1 MRNGSLLAR
10 PRPPQRDWHHVGAA
24 LTHLVTPNAR
34 APPNRATPHDVRVH
48 RRRGVRAGRQ
58 AARDGRP
65 RDAGQPGR
73 PRPPRARVPRGHQG
87 PPRFV
92 ENPRNPRTF
101 PTPEE
106 IRNPTGEG
114 GGVEAAPFPPP
125 PGLRGETLLSAR
137 ARRKPRAATPRAPR
151 AATRARRRRLREN
164 RAESPKVN
172 KKGKPGAF
180 LFTRSNHPEYDAC
193 PRRDGPGARITFS
206 HSRARRRRPP
216 QIKSAAV
223 ADPPPTPSPLP
234 SRQPGNGSAS
244 GALCSSSCTRAT
256 PTATTAAA
264 TAQAAPPPAPRAPSA
279 APAR

>member
-1 MRNGSLLAR
+1 MFGDFESCWRGVGEKRLASR
-10 PRPPQRDWHHVGAA
+10 ETPSAATRLAPRGGCADASRHSQR
-24 LTHLVTPNAR
+24 AR
-34 APPNRATPHDVRVH
+34 ASEPRHAHDVRVH

-106 IRNPTGEG
+106 MRNPTGEG

-180 LFTRSNHPEYDAC
+180 LFTRS
-193 PRRDGPGARITFS
+193 S
-206 HSRARRRRPP
+206 
-216 QIKSAAV
+216 
-223 ADPPPTPSPLP
+223 
-234 SRQPGNGSAS
+234 S
-244 GALCSSSCTRAT
+244 GI
-256 PTATTAAA
+256 
-264 TAQAAPPPAPRAPSA
+264 
-279 APAR
+279 